1 MKARIIQ
8 EPRCVLLWRF
18 DEKSAGYDAL
28 AHAARAYKLKI
39 RCIGD
44 GDLAAKVGDLCR
56 GLPSPAFAP
65 LIKVSDRPAM
75 IVSGRR
81 AGAFPRPRQGGRGGV
96 PAAGHGDP
104 YQQKLDAAAAFARA
118 EQRARDRGRGQSM
131 KRLLALGL
139 AAICLA
145 CALPLTACTPQQ
157 KLYSASWFDMFDTV
171 TMVQGYAASQEE
183 QRFGALPPAV

>member
-75 IVSGRR
+75 IVSGLRHDTGELGHFLDLVKAGGACR
-81 AGAFPRPRQGGRGGV
+81 A
-96 PAAGHGDP
+96 
-104 YQQKLDAAAAFARA
+104 
-118 EQRARDRGRGQSM
+118 
-131 KRLLALGL
+131 
-139 AAICLA
+139 
-145 CALPLTACTPQQ
+145 T
-157 KLYSASWFDMFDTV
+157 
-171 TMVQGYAASQEE
+171 
-183 QRFGALPPAV
+183 PPARKNGTPKPMPCTTIWSITTSCLTFTTTTTAW

>member
-44 GDLAAKVGDLCR
+44 GDLAAKVGDLCQ

-65 LIKVSDRPAM
+65 FIKVSDRPAM
-75 IVSGRR
+75 IVSGLRHDTGELGGMVTPTSKNWTLLQLLQELNSEHETV
-81 AGAFPRPRQGGRGGV
+81 AGGKA
-96 PAAGHGDP
+96 
-104 YQQKLDAAAAFARA
+104 
-118 EQRARDRGRGQSM
+118 
-131 KRLLALGL
+131 
-139 AAICLA
+139 
-145 CALPLTACTPQQ
+145 
-157 KLYSASWFDMFDTV
+157 
-171 TMVQGYAASQEE
+171 
-183 QRFGALPPAV
+183 

>member
-18 DEKSAGYDAL
+18 DENSAGYDAL

-75 IVSGRR
+75 IVSGLRHDTGELGHFLDLVK
-81 AGAFPRPRQGGRGGV
+81 AGGAEFPLRGMVTPTSKNWTLLQLLQELNSEHETVAGGK
-96 PAAGHGDP
+96 A
-104 YQQKLDAAAAFARA
+104 
-118 EQRARDRGRGQSM
+118 
-131 KRLLALGL
+131 
-139 AAICLA
+139 
-145 CALPLTACTPQQ
+145 
-157 KLYSASWFDMFDTV
+157 
-171 TMVQGYAASQEE
+171 
-183 QRFGALPPAV
+183 

>member
-44 GDLAAKVGDLCR
+44 GDLAAKVGDLCQ

-65 LIKVSDRPAM
+65 FIKASDRPAM
-75 IVSGRR
+75 IVSGLRHDTGELEHFLDLVK
-81 AGAFPRPRQGGRGGV
+81 AGGAEFPLRGMVTPTSKNWTLLQLLQELNSEHETVAGGK
-96 PAAGHGDP
+96 A
-104 YQQKLDAAAAFARA
+104 
-118 EQRARDRGRGQSM
+118 
-131 KRLLALGL
+131 
-139 AAICLA
+139 
-145 CALPLTACTPQQ
+145 
-157 KLYSASWFDMFDTV
+157 
-171 TMVQGYAASQEE
+171 
-183 QRFGALPPAV
+183 

>member
-39 RCIGD
+39 RCTGD

-75 IVSGRR
+75 IVSGLRHDTGELGHFLDLVK
-81 AGAFPRPRQGGRGGV
+81 AGGAEFPLRGMGTPTSKNWTLLQLLQELNSEHETVAGGK
-96 PAAGHGDP
+96 A
-104 YQQKLDAAAAFARA
+104 
-118 EQRARDRGRGQSM
+118 
-131 KRLLALGL
+131 
-139 AAICLA
+139 
-145 CALPLTACTPQQ
+145 
-157 KLYSASWFDMFDTV
+157 
-171 TMVQGYAASQEE
+171 
-183 QRFGALPPAV
+183 

>member
-75 IVSGRR
+75 IVSGLRHDTGELGGFVDMIR
-81 AGAFPRPRQGGRGGV
+81 AGGASIPVR
-96 PAAGHGDP
+96 
-104 YQQKLDAAAAFARA
+104 
-118 EQRARDRGRGQSM
+118 SM
-131 KRLLALGL
+131 VTPTSKGWTLAQLLLEL
-139 AAICLA
+139 N
-145 CALPLTACTPQQ
+145 TEHET
-157 KLYSASWFDMFDTV
+157 
-171 TMVQGYAASQEE
+171 VQGDKA
-183 QRFGALPPAV
+183 